1 MEGSDDKPR
10 DRAAKHSPLSQ
21 PSSAFQKKK
30 KKPWLMNLLI
40 AGTRMG
46 SPGYT
51 TFRDLDYFVVQSGA
65 TIHFIGYMQKTSNQ
79 CAA

>member
-30 KKPWLMNLLI
+30 KTLAYESFNSRNKNGKPGLHDV
-40 AGTRMG
+40 
-46 SPGYT
+46 S
-51 TFRDLDYFVVQSGA
+51 
-65 TIHFIGYMQKTSNQ
+65 
-79 CAA
+79 

>member
-1 MEGSDDKPR
+1 
-10 DRAAKHSPLSQ
+10 
-21 PSSAFQKKK
+21 
-30 KKPWLMNLLI
+30 MNLLI

>member
-30 KKPWLMNLLI
+30 KKKTLAYESFNSRNKK
-40 AGTRMG
+40 GK
-46 SPGYT
+46 PGLH
-51 TFRDLDYFVVQSGA
+51 DVS
-65 TIHFIGYMQKTSNQ
+65 
-79 CAA
+79 